1 MSESGSR
8 RIRGGTTP
16 GRGFTLIELLVV
28 IAIIA
33 VLIALL
39 LPAVQAAREAA
50 RRSQCVNNLK
60 QMGIALH
67 NYHDALGSFPPGHLG
82 TGWNDWGP
90 LVMLLPYVE
99 QGTLYN
105 TINFA
110 NTGNSANP
118 IVGPNVTSFITTINA
133 YQCPSDT
140 DRLTGTILFNGSQT
154 LFGHS
159 NYCGN
164 SGNAPCS
171 FYDNN

>member
-1 MSESGSR
+1 MSESGSSR
-8 RIRGGTTP
+8 TRGENTP

-67 NYHDALGSFPPGHLG
+67 NYHDALGTFPPGHLG

-99 QGTLYN
+99 QGT
-105 TINFA
+105 
-110 NTGNSANP
+110 
-118 IVGPNVTSFITTINA
+118 
-133 YQCPSDT
+133 
-140 DRLTGTILFNGSQT
+140 
-154 LFGHS
+154 
-159 NYCGN
+159 
-164 SGNAPCS
+164 
-171 FYDNN
+171 